1 MGAEVRHP
9 RLRCHV
15 RLYIF
20 IYNNNTVNL
29 SMNPISER
37 ASFQQLLTFLK
48 TALWGCP
55 LPEDITADTVR
66 WRPLMH
72 HASQQTVAALV
83 ADVILS
89 NADRLQPPAEVSA
102 WAERQISSAR
112 QGNLRLNLTVRDIVT
127 HLRTHGVPAI
137 LIKGQGVALTYP
149 QPRLRQCGDIDL
161 YIPPTHYEEAVR
173 LMTTLA
179 GTGGREDEKHCVV
192 YYHAIGIELHY
203 RVLIL
208 PMPWQDR
215 AFARWTAESL
225 DGDLPVR
232 VPFND
237 VEVLLPPADFNAVY
251 LFAHGWHH
259 FMVGG
264 VGLRQLCDWAR
275 HLHVHVHASELQLS
289 ALEPRLRRF
298 GLWTAWRVWAALAV
312 DFLGLPPEEC
322 PGYDSRFHD
331 RAERALAHIIHEG
344 NFGQYN
350 PDRTERP
357 KGYLAGKW
365 HTYSYFLS
373 RTQTLMRIDPKFVLQ
388 TIPGYFTTGIRAIVF
403 KDRLGTQRGMN
414 R

>member
-1 MGAEVRHP
+1 
-9 RLRCHV
+9 
-15 RLYIF
+15 
-20 IYNNNTVNL
+20 
-29 SMNPISER
+29 
-37 ASFQQLLTFLK
+37 
-48 TALWGCP
+48 
-55 LPEDITADTVR
+55 
-66 WRPLMH
+66 
-72 HASQQTVAALV
+72 
-83 ADVILS
+83 
-89 NADRLQPPAEVSA
+89 LQPPAEVSA

-312 DFLGLPPEEC
+312 DF
-322 PGYDSRFHD
+322 
-331 RAERALAHIIHEG
+331 
-344 NFGQYN
+344 GQYN